1 MTTRSFESQLE
12 EIVVRRAARIA
23 RQKEAEKA
31 MRDMLIR
38 AGETQK
44 RYLEIQQESNQL
56 YDEIEA
62 DNQDIRDL
70 MKSRA
75 SVTREEMHML
85 PASPSISSFQAT
97 LQMNNISRKWGD
109 SDSSRSASLE
119 DVSDGFKGSGPG
131 L

>member
-1 MTTRSFESQLE
+1 
-12 EIVVRRAARIA
+12 
-23 RQKEAEKA
+23 